1 MSEITIETVFWL
13 FGLILSAIAAS
24 FPQALI
30 RILGGGRV
38 HPSQGTF
45 LFLRIVAGFCFFGMI
60 YRLFA
65 IHQR

>member
-1 MSEITIETVFWL
+1 MSETTIETVFWL
-13 FGLILSAIAAS
+13 FGLVLSGITVL

-30 RILGGGRV
+30 RILGRGRV
-38 HPSQGTF
+38 HPSRGVF
-45 LFLRIVAGFCFFGMI
+45 VFLRVVAGFCFFGMI